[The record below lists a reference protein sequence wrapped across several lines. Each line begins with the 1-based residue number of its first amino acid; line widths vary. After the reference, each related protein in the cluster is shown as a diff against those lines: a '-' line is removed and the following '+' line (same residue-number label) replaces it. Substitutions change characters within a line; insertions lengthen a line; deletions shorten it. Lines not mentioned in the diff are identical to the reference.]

1 MLAQQ
6 YYKKTGEDLPIFPV
20 YYGRK
25 KKKIVVG
32 KPLYVQDFVKQGLN
46 REEIA
51 EQYRLAVNQLY
62 YDHFKKIKKEKK
74 NESFIHRQ

>member
-1 MLAQQ
+1 MS
-6 YYKKTGEDLPIFPV
+6 
-20 YYGRK
+20 K

-62 YDHFKKIKKEKK
+62 YDHFKEK
-74 NESFIHRQ
+74 